1 METKKSK
8 RADLEPKKSI
18 FLQIGIVIALGLTLA
33 AFEWESPVKQIVVT
47 DKWETVSEDFVIKNT
62 VFEDQ
67 KPAPKPVSVP
77 VINIVDND
85 DPVDNDADFDMG
97 IKPED
102 EIPVYTPPASIK
114 LKEEDSFVDDTPFVS
129 VQIMPEYPGG
139 IGALKAFLSSNIDFP
154 ETAARTGIEGTVYVY
169 FVVERDGT
177 VSNIKTLRGINDEC
191 NEEAE
196 RVIGLLPKWKPGVQQ
211 GKTVR
216 VSYTIPVS
224 FKLQ

>member
-18 FLQIGIVIALGLTLA
+18 FLQIGIVVALGLTLA

-47 DKWETVSEDFVIKNT
+47 DNWETVGEDLFIKNT
-62 VFEDQ
+62 VIVDT
-67 KPAPKPVSVP
+67 KPAPKPVSIP

-85 DPVDNDADFDMG
+85 DPVGDPFDFDMG

-102 EIPVYTPPASIK
+102 EIPVYIPPVSVE
-114 LKEEDSFVDDTPFVS
+114 LKDENSLPDDTPFVS

-139 IGALKAFLSSNIDFP
+139 IDALKAFLASKINFP
-154 ETAARTGIEGTVYVY
+154 ENAARAGIEGTVYVY

-191 NEEAE
+191 DEEAE

-211 GKTVR
+211 GKSVR
-216 VSYTIPVS
+216 VSFTIPVG

>member
-47 DKWETVSEDFVIKNT
+47 DKWETVGEDFVIKNT
-62 VFEDQ
+62 VFKDQ

-85 DPVDNDADFDMG
+85 DLVDKTLDFDMG

-129 VQIMPEYPGG
+129 VQNMPEYPGG
-139 IGALKAFLSSNIDFP
+139 IPALQSFLASNIKFP
-154 ETAARTGIEGTVYVY
+154 ETAARAGIEGIVYVY
-169 FVVERDGT
+169 FVVEKDGS
-177 VSNIKTLRGINDEC
+177 VSNIKTLRGINDDC

-196 RVIGLLPKWKPGVQQ
+196 RIIGLLPKWKPGNQQ

-216 VSYTIPVS
+216 VSFTIPVG

>member
-47 DKWETVSEDFVIKNT
+47 DKWETVGEDFVIKNT

-97 IKPED
+97 IKPDD
-102 EIPVYTPPASIK
+102 EIPVFIPPVSVK
-114 LKEEDSFVDDTPFVS
+114 LADENSLPDDTPFVS
-129 VQIMPEYPGG
+129 VQNMPEYPGG
-139 IGALKAFLSSNIDFP
+139 INALKAFLATNIEFP
-154 ETAARTGIEGTVYVY
+154 ETAARVGIEGTVYVY
-169 FVVERDGT
+169 FVVEKDGS
-177 VSNIKTLRGINDEC
+177 VSNIKTLRGINDDC

-196 RVIGLLPKWKPGVQQ
+196 RVIGLLPKWKPGNQQ

>member
-1 METKKSK
+1 METKKSV

-18 FLQIGIVIALGLTLA
+18 FLQIGIVVALGLTLA

-47 DKWETVSEDFVIKNT
+47 DKWETVGEDLFIKNT
-62 VFEDQ
+62 VIVDK
-67 KPAPKPVSVP
+67 KPAPKPVSIP
-77 VINIVDND
+77 VINIVKND
-85 DPVDNDADFDMG
+85 DPVGDPFDFDMG

-102 EIPVYTPPASIK
+102 EIPVYVPPVSVE
-114 LKEEDSFVDDTPFVS
+114 LEDENSLPDDTPFVS

-139 IGALKAFLSSNIDFP
+139 IGALKAFLASNIDFP
-154 ETAARTGIEGTVYVY
+154 VTAARSGFEGTVYVY

-196 RVIGLLPKWKPGVQQ
+196 RVIGLLPKWTPGIQQ

-216 VSYTIPVS
+216 VSFTIPVS

>member
-33 AFEWESPVKQIVVT
+33 AFEWESPVKQLVVT
-47 DKWETVSEDFVIKNT
+47 EKWETLGEDFVIKNT
-62 VFEDQ
+62 VIEDQ

-97 IKPED
+97 IKPDD
-102 EIPVYTPPASIK
+102 EIPVFIPPVSVK
-114 LKEEDSFVDDTPFVS
+114 LADENSLPDDTPFVS
-129 VQIMPEYPGG
+129 VQNMPEYPGG
-139 IGALKAFLSSNIDFP
+139 INALKAFLATNIEFP
-154 ETAARTGIEGTVYVY
+154 ETAARVGIEGTVYVY
-169 FVVERDGT
+169 FVVEKDGS
-177 VSNIKTLRGINDEC
+177 VSNIKTLRGINDDC

-196 RVIGLLPKWKPGVQQ
+196 RVIGLLPKWKPGNQQ

-216 VSYTIPVS
+216 VSFTIPVS
-224 FKLQ
+224 FNLK

>member
-47 DKWETVSEDFVIKNT
+47 DKWETVGEDFVIKNT

-97 IKPED
+97 IKPDD
-102 EIPVYTPPASIK
+102 EIPVFIPPVSVK
-114 LKEEDSFVDDTPFVS
+114 LADENSLPDDTPFVS
-129 VQIMPEYPGG
+129 VQNMPEYPGG
-139 IGALKAFLSSNIDFP
+139 INALKAFLATNIKFP
-154 ETAARTGIEGTVYVY
+154 ETASRVGIEGTVYVY
-169 FVVERDGT
+169 FVVEKDGS
-177 VSNIKTLRGINDEC
+177 VSNIKTLRGINDDC

-196 RVIGLLPKWKPGVQQ
+196 RVIGMLPKWKPGNQQ

>member
-18 FLQIGIVIALGLTLA
+18 FLQIGIVVALGLTLA

-47 DKWETVSEDFVIKNT
+47 DNWETVGEDFIIKNT
-62 VFEDQ
+62 VIEDT
-67 KPAPKPVSVP
+67 KPAPKPVSAP
-77 VINIVDND
+77 AINIVDNND
-85 DPVDNDADFDMG
+85 AVDNIVEIDMG
-97 IKPED
+97 INPED

-114 LKEEDSFVDDTPFVS
+114 LKEEESFADDTPFVS
-129 VQIMPEYPGG
+129 VQNMPEYPGG
-139 IGALKAFLSSNIDFP
+139 ISALQAFLASNIDYP
-154 ETAARTGIEGTVYVY
+154 EIAARSGIEGTVYVN

-177 VSNIKTLRGINDEC
+177 VSNIRILRGINDDC

-196 RVIGLLPKWKPGVQQ
+196 RVIGLLAKWKPGNQQ

-216 VSYTIPVS
+216 VSFTIPVS

>member
-33 AFEWESPVKQIVVT
+33 AFEWESPVKQLVVT
-47 DKWETVSEDFVIKNT
+47 EKWETLGEDFVIKNT
-62 VFEDQ
+62 VIEDK

-97 IKPED
+97 IKPDD
-102 EIPVYTPPASIK
+102 EIPVFIPPVSVK
-114 LKEEDSFVDDTPFVS
+114 LADENSLPDDTPFVS
-129 VQIMPEYPGG
+129 VQNMPEYPGG
-139 IGALKAFLSSNIDFP
+139 INALKTFLATNIKFP
-154 ETAARTGIEGTVYVY
+154 ETAARVGIEGTVYVY
-169 FVVERDGT
+169 FVVEKDGS
-177 VSNIKTLRGINDEC
+177 VSNIKTLRGINDDC

-196 RVIGLLPKWKPGVQQ
+196 RVIGLLPKWKPGNQQ

>member
-47 DKWETVSEDFVIKNT
+47 DNWETIGEEVVIKNT
-62 VFEDQ
+62 VFEDK
-67 KPAPKPVSVP
+67 KPAPKPVSIP

-85 DPVDNDADFDMG
+85 DPVDKPFDIDMG
-97 IKPED
+97 IKPD
-102 EIPVYTPPASIK
+102 DNIPVYTPPVTLT
-114 LKEEDSFVDDTPFVS
+114 LKEEESFVDDTPFVS
-129 VQIMPEYPGG
+129 VQNMPEYPGG
-139 IGALKAFLSSNIDFP
+139 INALKAFLATNIKFP
-154 ETAARTGIEGTVYVY
+154 ETAARVGIEGTVYVY
-169 FVVERDGT
+169 FVVEKDGS

-196 RVIGLLPKWKPGVQQ
+196 RVIGLLPKWKPGNQQ
-211 GKTVR
+211 GKNVR
-216 VSYTIPVS
+216 VSFTIPVS
-224 FKLQ
+224 FNLK